1 MRDYRRLDV
10 YRSAEKLVIDTYC
23 CTASMPLEERYRMR
37 AQMRAAAISIASNI
51 AEGSARTT
59 APDFARFIEMALG
72 SARELE
78 CQLALAEKLGLL
90 RARAREASTQCDR
103 TSRMLVRLLQALRP
117 PSQRSG
123 P

>member
-59 APDFARFIEMALG
+59 DPDFARFIEMALG

-78 CQLALAEKLGLL
+78 CQITLAEKLGLM
-90 RARAREASTQCDR
+90 RASTREASTQCDR

>member
-1 MRDYRRLDV
+1 
-10 YRSAEKLVIDTYC
+10 
-23 CTASMPLEERYRMR
+23 MR

-59 APDFARFIEMALG
+59 DPDFARFIEMALG

-78 CQLALAEKLGLL
+78 CQITLAEKLGLM
-90 RARAREASTQCDR
+90 RASTREAATQCDR

-117 PSQRSG
+117 PSQRSC

>member
-59 APDFARFIEMALG
+59 DPDFARFIEMALG

-78 CQLALAEKLGLL
+78 CQITLAEKLGLM
-90 RARAREASTQCDR
+90 RASTRESSTQCDR

-117 PSQRSG
+117 PSQRSC

>member
-37 AQMRAAAISIASNI
+37 ARMRAAAISIASNI

-59 APDFARFIEMALG
+59 DPDFARFIEMALG

-90 RARAREASTQCDR
+90 RASAREA
-103 TSRMLVRLLQALRP
+103 
-117 PSQRSG
+117 
-123 P
+123 